1 MKGSSTCVSR
11 KKQFGE
17 TVGLLTKGWLNALTD
32 NKQKT
37 KIFNAFFAYVCIRF
51 PWQSLLLDLHLSTM
65 TCEGEGQTPGGAT
78 NEGLPREA
86 VSIQIRVTR
95 WDSPEG
101 ADVTVWLQS
110 ITRKSQG
117 QLWQLESLPLY
128 KNWANTGWMNKLLYG
143 LKICWIIRSKNSNQ
157 CCDRPSGRR

>member
-1 MKGSSTCVSR
+1 
-11 KKQFGE
+11 
-17 TVGLLTKGWLNALTD
+17 
-32 NKQKT
+32 
-37 KIFNAFFAYVCIRF
+37 
-51 PWQSLLLDLHLSTM
+51 M

-117 QLWQLESLPLY
+117 QL
-128 KNWANTGWMNKLLYG
+128 
-143 LKICWIIRSKNSNQ
+143 
-157 CCDRPSGRR
+157 